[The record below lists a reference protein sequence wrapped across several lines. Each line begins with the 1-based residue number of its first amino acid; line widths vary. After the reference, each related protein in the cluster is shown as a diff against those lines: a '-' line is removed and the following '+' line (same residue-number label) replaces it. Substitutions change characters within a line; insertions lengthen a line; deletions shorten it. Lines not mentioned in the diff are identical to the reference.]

1 MAADPPD
8 IDSAVYRQVLGYFP
22 TGVTIVTAETDHHP
36 VGLAVGSFA
45 SLSLDP
51 PLVLFCPSN
60 TSTSWPHIESA
71 GKFCVNVLAADQ
83 EGVCRHFAGKSDDKF
98 AGIGYRHS
106 PLGSPII
113 DGVLAWIDC
122 EIESVVA
129 GGDHVIVVGRV
140 HDLDVAGSGG
150 PLVFFRGGYGR
161 FEV

>member
-1 MAADPPD
+1 M
-8 IDSAVYRQVLGYFP
+8 
-22 TGVTIVTAETDHHP
+22 
-36 VGLAVGSFA
+36 
-45 SLSLDP
+45 
-51 PLVLFCPSN
+51 LFCPSH

-83 EGVCRHFAGKSDDKF
+83 EGLCRHFAGKSDDEF

-106 PLGSPII
+106 RLGSPIS
-113 DGVLAWIDC
+113 DGVLARLDC
-122 EIESVVA
+122 EIESVVP